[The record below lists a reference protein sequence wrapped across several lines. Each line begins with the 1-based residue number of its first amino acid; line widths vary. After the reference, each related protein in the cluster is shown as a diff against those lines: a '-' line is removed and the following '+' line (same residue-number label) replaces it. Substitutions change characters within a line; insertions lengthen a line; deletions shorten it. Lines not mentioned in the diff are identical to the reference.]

1 MVGLLQAERER
12 AEGAALPASDAAHAA
27 AAGLRPLEAD
37 GLDEELEG
45 EKAAQDCKKKGKKKK
60 ARGRWPR

>member
-45 EKAAQDCKKKGKKKK
+45 EKAEQDC
-60 ARGRWPR
+60 